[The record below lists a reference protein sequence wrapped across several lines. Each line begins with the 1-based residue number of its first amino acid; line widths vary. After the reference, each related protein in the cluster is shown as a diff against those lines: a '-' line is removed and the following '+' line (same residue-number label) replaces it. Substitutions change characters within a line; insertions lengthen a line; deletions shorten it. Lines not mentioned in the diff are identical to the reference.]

1 MNTEL
6 LLACLELY
14 RVEKDDRVR
23 DHLRQGLT
31 ETLQAQEEARELD
44 QRLQS
49 FVVSR
54 LKSLLKEG
62 GTQ

>member
-6 LLACLELY
+6 ILACLELY
-14 RVEKDDRVR
+14 RVEKGDRVR
-23 DHLRQGLT
+23 DQLRQGLM